1 MPAKKEYL
9 STSGQRVLK
18 ASAGILGGLFLSVAI
33 HLLLGIL
40 FKNKVAVM
48 LTGTFTAFLLWAAL
62 LAIAFLAK
70 NGWKIWGIYLVG
82 ILICSSIIYL
92 IR

>member
-9 STSGQRVLK
+9 STSGQRFLK
-18 ASAGILGGLFLSVAI
+18 VSAGILGGLLLSVAI

-40 FKNKVAVM
+40 LQNKVAVM

-62 LAIAFLAK
+62 LSIAFLAK
-70 NGWKIWGIYLVG
+70 SGWKIWGIYLAG

>member
-9 STSGQRVLK
+9 STSGQRFLK
-18 ASAGILGGLFLSVAI
+18 VSAGILGGLFLSIAI
-33 HLLLGIL
+33 HLMIGSL
-40 FKNKVAVM
+40 FKSEVAVM
-48 LTGTFTAFLLWAAL
+48 LTSTFTAFLLWAAL

-70 NGWKIWGIYLVG
+70 NGWKIWGIYLAG